1 MNLPDVTLIFQMFHF
16 LIAYMI
22 LKRFVF
28 TPSLVILEEQESRN
42 QRYNQRIHEAR
53 TQFNGFVAQ
62 QHQRWHFIRQ
72 SLMEMSPVVGVK
84 KCLTEFKVS
93 SPVEVEKTKLTVQEQ
108 EALKKVLHKK
118 LLDSQ

>member
-1 MNLPDVTLIFQMFHF
+1 MKLPDITLIFQMIHF

-28 TPSLVILEEQESRN
+28 TPSLMILEANEARN

-53 TQFNGFVAQ
+53 MQFNGFVEQ

-72 SLMEMSPVVGVK
+72 SLMEMSPVVGIK
-84 KCLTEFKVS
+84 KCFTGFKVS

-108 EALKKVLHKK
+108 ENLKKVLHKK
-118 LLDSQ
+118 LLDLP